1 VVHQSAFEIFK
12 RKAVAEHGGEDSAA
26 AQAPRKTMNDSPLA
40 VSRDLGG
47 GHVMLDVVPHR
58 ISEKEHHLASM
69 RRQKDGEAYI
79 AAMTAAYGAERA
91 SELIA
96 IGGDPHLGVFP
107 NLQLINQHVRVTVP
121 IAADRTEV
129 YLYPVRLGG
138 ISDAMNEKRLRKHEE
153 FYGAAGMGQPDDTE
167 IFERN
172 TDGLQATVN
181 PWVDL
186 SRGRNREYVDSDG
199 SIVGKISDEV
209 TQRGQMR
216 EWSRL
221 MSAS

>member
-1 VVHQSAFEIFK
+1 
-12 RKAVAEHGGEDSAA
+12 
-26 AQAPRKTMNDSPLA
+26 
-40 VSRDLGG
+40 
-47 GHVMLDVVPHR
+47 
-58 ISEKEHHLASM
+58 
-69 RRQKDGEAYI
+69 
-79 AAMTAAYGAERA
+79 
-91 SELIA
+91 
-96 IGGDPHLGVFP
+96 
-107 NLQLINQHVRVTVP
+107 
-121 IAADRTEV
+121 
-129 YLYPVRLGG
+129 
-138 ISDAMNEKRLRKHEE
+138 
-153 FYGAAGMGQPDDTE
+153 MGQPDDTE